1 MFVARL
7 LAEPASAPASL
18 AALRRDG
25 ETGARLA
32 RVAGAARAHP
42 EPMPRRVGAYFA
54 AVLNLKRNDAG
65 DEARNDGGD

>member
-1 MFVARL
+1 MTSHPRTRATVNV
-7 LAEPASAPASL
+7 
-18 AALRRDG
+18 
-25 ETGARLA
+25 